1 MQIEKKNILPIQ
13 TPSILSYP
21 EQAYVTAIIQNSSN
35 ANKWILDNFLQLW
48 YVETK
53 YGIYVSF
60 HPHPIYD
67 ICPFI
72 ERNYVGNDIKN
83 LLDFVIDSINNKCY
97 LVMWL
102 DQYYIEESANF
113 NQKHLDHPTLI
124 YGYDLTEYKFY
135 MADFYKNDGYTVV
148 QENINNV
155 LDSYNGVKKYI
166 KGYTNDITKRVIQI
180 KLNKNINY
188 DLSISNISNK
198 LSFFM
203 QGKMDPNV
211 IDETVKYLEV
221 LDCAWGINVCDKIMG
236 YMERVKVENI
246 KKVEMRN
253 LFILK
258 DFYRLFLERVE
269 YLVKYKGLEKSNIK
283 ICKDVYKI
291 TELIVILLLMYN
303 YSNNTAIIDKIL
315 YNLGIISKWQK
326 NTLPKI
332 IEGISK
338 LQ

>member
-1 MQIEKKNILPIQ
+1 
-13 TPSILSYP
+13 
-21 EQAYVTAIIQNSSN
+21 
-35 ANKWILDNFLQLW
+35 
-48 YVETK
+48 
-53 YGIYVSF
+53 
-60 HPHPIYD
+60 
-67 ICPFI
+67 
-72 ERNYVGNDIKN
+72 
-83 LLDFVIDSINNKCY
+83 
-97 LVMWL
+97 
-102 DQYYIEESANF
+102 
-113 NQKHLDHPTLI
+113 
-124 YGYDLTEYKFY
+124 
-135 MADFYKNDGYTVV
+135 
-148 QENINNV
+148 
-155 LDSYNGVKKYI
+155 
-166 KGYTNDITKRVIQI
+166 
-180 KLNKNINY
+180 
-188 DLSISNISNK
+188 
-198 LSFFM
+198 M

-291 TELIVILLLMYN
+291 TELFVILLLMYN